1 MGAGKWDTGAYT
13 RAADARRAAG
23 AHDFGYDATMRSV
36 PRNRRRAA
44 PALDP
49 YGVTVREA
57 RDSDEHPA
65 STPIAIL
72 FDVTGSMG
80 QVPLTLQRR
89 LPDLLGLLRRGRYA
103 EDPQVMVGA
112 VGDDQY
118 DTVPL
123 QVGQFE
129 SDNRIDE
136 QLRDVYIEGG
146 GGGDRCEGYALAAY
160 FLATRAELDAADRRG
175 RKGYVFLIGDEA
187 NKPRLLAESVRR
199 FTGDDLDE
207 DLDVASVYR
216 QLQERFHVFFVVPN
230 LTSYYGAPWLEAH
243 WRPIVGERF
252 LQLDDPDAVCELI
265 ALTVGVTEQAV
276 TLDEGLA
283 DLADLA
289 PAGGAAGG
297 DAGGATGG
305 AAAGAAVGKA
315 LAGLRTGRGDV
326 RTTGH
331 GAGGVLPGD
340 L

>member
-1 MGAGKWDTGAYT
+1 MGAGKWDSGAYT

-36 PRNRRRAA
+36 SRDRRRAA

-49 YGVTVREA
+49 YEVTVREA

-80 QVPLTLQRR
+80 QVPPTLQRR

-118 DTVPL
+118 DSVPL

-160 FLATRAELDAADRRG
+160 FLATRARLDAVERRG

-187 NKPRLLAESVRR
+187 NKPRLLVESVRR
-199 FTGDDLDE
+199 FVGDDLDE

-283 DLADLA
+283 DLAA
-289 PAGGAAGG
+289 TGG
-297 DAGGATGG
+297 DAD
-305 AAAGAAVGKA
+305 GAAVGKA
-315 LAGLRTGRGDV
+315 LAGLGAGRGDL
-326 RTTGH
+326 RAAGTGH
-331 GAGGVLPGD
+331 GDGGVLPDD